1 MEMTKENT
9 KIFMHK
15 NEKGKYE
22 KNSKPYRPHKP
33 HPRDDFEII
42 PREDRDKE
50 TAVVKFKKIVPDCK
64 LPERGTLG
72 SAGYDIFANL
82 NEAVTIQPNETV
94 KISTGFATS
103 FKNNYV
109 GLVYSRSGLATKK
122 GLVVCQGTAVID
134 SDYRGEWFIPI
145 YNQSKEPQ
153 TIEPND
159 RIAQLIMQPTLR
171 IRAIEVNDL
180 ENTKRGKGGFGSTGK

>member
-22 KNSKPYRPHKP
+22 KNTKPYRPHKP

-42 PREDRDKE
+42 SREDRDKE

-103 FKNNYV
+103 FRNNYV
-109 GLVYSRSGLATKK
+109 GL
-122 GLVVCQGTAVID
+122 VCQGTAVID

>member
-9 KIFMHK
+9 KFYMHK
-15 NEKGKYE
+15 NEKGKYV
-22 KNSKPYRPHKP
+22 KNTKPYHKP

-42 PREDRDKE
+42 SREDRDKE
-50 TAVVKFKKIVPDCK
+50 TAIVKFKKIVADCH

-82 NEAVTIQPNETV
+82 NEAVTIQPHETV

-103 FKNNYV
+103 FNNRYV

-145 YNQSKEPQ
+145 YNQSTEPQ

-159 RIAQLIMQPTLR
+159 RIAQLIVQPTMR

-180 ENTKRGKGGFGSTGK
+180 ENTKRGKGGFGSTGE